1 MLSCSQNCWI
11 IQNALQ
17 NTGNGIFEILN
28 LIFFRESMPPDNVV
42 FELLRLPNFLPV
54 RTPSKLHRFRPFFA
68 VGFQ

>member
-28 LIFFRESMPPDNVV
+28 LIFPGEHAPDNVV